1 MTSALDQQSLQ
12 RAVARAAE
20 KFEASDFL
28 HREIRSRAL
37 ERFDFVRVDPGC
49 ILDLGAG
56 TGESSRALADRFPHA
71 DILALD
77 LVPEM
82 LMVNPPD
89 LALCGAAEQ
98 LPIADSSVGLV
109 FSSMMLHWTPNID
122 QLLSQ
127 VKRILKPDGLFMFTT
142 LGEGTL
148 SELHQAWAEADQFT
162 HVMDFLPMRQLGDKM
177 IQAGMV
183 EPVLDSEIITVTYD
197 SVRSLAEDLKNTG
210 ASNYTAGRCRGLT
223 SRRRWR
229 RMQVAYDQQRN
240 EDDLLTASVNVVY
253 GHAWNQPTGPTAKK
267 PATEFEIAVD
277 LLRKTPMDN
286 S

>member
-1 MTSALDQQSLQ
+1 MTSGLDQPSLR
-12 RAVARAAE
+12 RAVSRTAE
-20 KFEASDFL
+20 KFEESDFL

-37 ERFDFVRVDPGC
+37 ERFDFVRIDPER

-56 TGESSRALADRFPHA
+56 TGESSRALAHRFPKA

-82 LMVNPPD
+82 LLANPPK

-98 LPIADSSVGLV
+98 LPLADSSVDLV
-109 FSSMMLHWTPNID
+109 FSSMMLHWTSNIG
-122 QLLSQ
+122 QMLSQ
-127 VKRILKPDGLFMFTT
+127 LARVLKPDGLFMFAT

-148 SELHQAWAEADQFT
+148 RELRQAWAAADQFT
-162 HVMDFLPMRQLGDKM
+162 HVLEFIPMRHLGDKL
-177 IQAGMV
+177 IQSGMV
-183 EPVLDSEIITVTYD
+183 EPVLDSEVITVTYD
-197 SVRSLAEDLKNTG
+197 SVRSMAEDLKNTG
-210 ASNYTAGRCRGLT
+210 AGNHTAGRCRGLT
-223 SRRRWR
+223 SRDRWR

-253 GHAWNQPTGPTAKK
+253 GHAWKQPAAPAGKK
-267 PATEFEIAVD
+267 PATEFEVPVNA
-277 LLRKTPMDN
+277 LRKTPIDK

>member
-1 MTSALDQQSLQ
+1 LTSGLDLRSL
-12 RAVARAAE
+12 RRAAGIAAAT
-20 KFEASDFL
+20 FEAADFL

-37 ERFDFVRVDPGC
+37 ERFDFVRIDPRR

-56 TGESSRALADRFPHA
+56 TGESSRALADRFPQA

-82 LMVNPPD
+82 LMVNPPA

-98 LPIADSSVGLV
+98 LPLADSSVELV
-109 FSSMMLHWTPNID
+109 FSNLMLHWTPNIG

-127 VKRILKPDGLFMFTT
+127 VSRVLKPNGLFMFAT

-148 SELHQAWAEADQFT
+148 NELQQAWAEADPFT
-162 HVMDFLPMRQLGDKM
+162 HVMDFIPMRHLGDKM
-177 IQAGMV
+177 IQSGMV
-183 EPVLDSEIITVTYD
+183 EPVLDSEVITVTYD
-197 SVRSLAEDLKNTG
+197 SVRSMAEDLKNTG
-210 ASNYTAGRCRGLT
+210 SGNHTAGRCRGLT
-223 SRRRWR
+223 SRARWR

-253 GHAWNQPTGPTAKK
+253 GHAWKQPTPPVGKK
-267 PATEFEIAVD
+267 SATEFEIAVD
-277 LLRKTPMDN
+277 TLRKTPMDN
-286 S
+286 V